1 MQGMTRNPLASPSL
15 MGITDGAVFGIAIMY
30 AFFLIH
36 LIQCLL
42 SHLLLGAFGA
52 SIVYGIGS
60 SSPGGLTPVKLALA
74 GATISALLGAISSG
88 IALYFNLAQEVSMWN
103 AGGVAGVKWQ
113 SINMLVP
120 IGLVCLLSQL

>member
-42 SHLLLGAFGA
+42 SHLLLSAFGA

-74 GATISALLGAISSG
+74 GALLV
-88 IALYFNLAQEVSMWN
+88 LY
-103 AGGVAGVKWQ
+103 
-113 SINMLVP
+113 
-120 IGLVCLLSQL
+120 

>member
-30 AFFLIH
+30 AFFPNSPYLMFVI
-36 LIQCLL
+36 
-42 SHLLLGAFGA
+42 A
-52 SIVYGIGS
+52 SFIGCVWCKHCIWNWIFFTRWINTCEIS
-60 SSPGGLTPVKLALA
+60 FSRCA
-74 GATISALLGAISSG
+74 ISALLGAISSG